1 MEDLGDLNQKQ
12 IADLR
17 KLAQDYKIA
26 YSHKG
31 RLINKPELI
40 QNIESFL
47 KDGKT
52 PKRGRPKI

>member
-1 MEDLGDLNQKQ
+1 MEDLGEKK

-17 KLAQDYKIA
+17 KLAQNYKIA

-52 PKRGRPKI
+52 PKRGRPKL

>member
-1 MEDLGDLNQKQ
+1 MEDLENKKV
-12 IADLR
+12 ADLR
-17 KLAQDYKIA
+17 KLAQNYKIA

-40 QNIESFL
+40 QNIESFF

-52 PKRGRPKI
+52 QKRGRPKL